1 MISLGQITSLHQSH
15 RAHFSTFTQPS
26 TDVLGTC
33 IQPNLSFSG
42 REDVAIE
49 ATEVNNLN
57 LSSRGKIYGYLPC
70 ANIVGHSQLP
80 TLRLACGE
88 GHVYAKTE
96 SISIWIIYLC
106 LFCLEEIRRDS
117 ARSKGLGKGRAEESG
132 ADMYNCPL
140 RRTPQEM
147 TAPFLGP

>member
-1 MISLGQITSLHQSH
+1 MISLRQITSLHQSH

-42 REDVAIE
+42 RQDVAIE

-57 LSSRGKIYGYLPC
+57 LSSRGKIYGYLLS

-106 LFCLEEIRRDS
+106 LFVWRRYDEIAQGARGWEREGPRRV
-117 ARSKGLGKGRAEESG
+117 EQICITVPSG
-132 ADMYNCPL
+132 EPPK
-140 RRTPQEM
+140 R
-147 TAPFLGP
+147 